1 LGLLPLSNLAT
12 DRGNPPT
19 TDQLAQ
25 ASVGVDDS
33 TAVIENQKSYEAL
46 KSTYLK

>member
-1 LGLLPLSNLAT
+1 LGVPPLSNLAT
-12 DRGNPPT
+12 GRGNHPT
-19 TDQLAQ
+19 RDQLAQ
-25 ASVGVDDS
+25 ASVGIDDS